1 MRVLV
6 TGAAGFI
13 GSNFVD
19 ALLARGD
26 EVIGFD
32 NFATGFREFLAN
44 AQPQAGFRLVEG
56 DTLDAEA
63 VAQACS
69 GVDLVVHLQANADVR
84 FGPDHPDRDLKQN
97 VIATHNVLE
106 GMRRHGVGRI
116 AFSSTGSVY
125 GEAKQVPTPEDC
137 PFPIQT
143 SLYGASKLA
152 AEGLIEAY
160 AESFGIVADIFR
172 FVSILGPRYTH
183 GHVFDFVRALGQD
196 PTTLHILGDGQQRK
210 SYLHVDDCVAA
221 MLTAVGHAHK
231 GTEIYNFGH
240 DAYCQVIDSAG
251 WICDTLEVEPAFTF
265 SGGDRGWIG
274 DNPFILLDAGK
285 IRARGW
291 APRHSIED
299 SVRETARWLLANPWV
314 FEKRA

>member
-13 GSNFVD
+13 GSNLVD
-19 ALLARGD
+19 ALLNRGD

-32 NFATGFREFLAN
+32 NFATGFREFLAGASLN
-44 AQPQAGFRLVEG
+44 ERFRLIEG
-56 DTLDAEA
+56 DTLDFDALQIA
-63 VAQACS
+63 AD
-69 GVDLVVHLQANADVR
+69 GIDLVVHLQANADVR

-106 GMRRHGVGRI
+106 AVRRNGVPRI

-125 GEAKQVPTPEDC
+125 GEAKVIPTPEDC
-137 PFPIQT
+137 PFPVQT

-196 PTTLHILGDGQQRK
+196 PTSLHILGDGRQRK
-210 SYLHVDDCVAA
+210 SYLHIEDCVAA
-221 MLTAVGHAHK
+221 ILTAVGHSHR

-240 DAYCQVIDSAG
+240 DTYCEVIDSAG
-251 WICDTLEVEPAFTF
+251 WISDTLGVAPKYTF
-265 SGGDRGWIG
+265 GGGDRGWIG
-274 DNPFILLDAGK
+274 DNPFIHLDAGK
-285 IRARGW
+285 IRALSW
-291 APRHSIED
+291 APRHSIEN
-299 SVRETARWLLANPWV
+299 SVRQTANWLLDNPWV